1 MTDEKNVTNSQ
12 DVAKVEEIAT
22 NATSTKEVKSR
33 TSRADAAKKTLED
46 SLYKLLKNNSNNEAL
61 RIIFDNII
69 AALPDDSVD
78 YDTLSID
85 KLIET
90 KNALTDKIKE
100 IDTAIT
106 KRAKSANK

>member
-1 MTDEKNVTNSQ
+1 MTDEKNVTNGQ

-33 TSRADAAKKTLED
+33 NSRVDAAKK
-46 SLYKLLKNNSNNEAL
+46 SLDESLNKVLKNNSNNEAL

-69 AALPDDSVD
+69 AALPDNSVD

-85 KLIET
+85 KLIEA
-90 KNALTDKIKE
+90 KSELTNKIKE
-100 IDTAIT
+100 IDAAIT
-106 KRAKSANK
+106 ARAKSANK

>member
-1 MTDEKNVTNSQ
+1 MADKKETSNGQDVTKVVDEK
-12 DVAKVEEIAT
+12 
-22 NATSTKEVKSR
+22 TKQTR

-46 SLYKLLKNNSNNEAL
+46 SLNKVLKNNSNNEAL

-69 AALPDDSVD
+69 AALPDNSVD

-90 KNALTDKIKE
+90 KNALTGKIRE
-100 IDTAIT
+100 IDAAIT
-106 KRAKSANK
+106 KRAKSK